1 MSDDVYVDDAEEID
15 LDEAGRLAYSAVV
28 RRLRN
33 DEAKPVGDT
42 ALSKFATFYVEM
54 AERQRAKEEAS
65 RPNPEA
71 TVDHADDFIEGLR
84 RIRANDGMTTAR
96 MCDVIKTYIVLCEE
110 HLELARAFE
119 RELTADV
126 AA

>member
-1 MSDDVYVDDAEEID
+1 MSDDVYVDDEID

-54 AERQRAKEEAS
+54 AERQRAKEEAN
-65 RPNPEA
+65 RPNA
-71 TVDHADDFIEGLR
+71 AANVALADDFLEGLKQMHR
-84 RIRANDGMTTAR
+84 NGQITTSR
-96 MCDVIKTYIVLCEE
+96 LREIFPSYLELCKE
-110 HLELARAFE
+110 HLEEAKAFA
-119 RELTADV
+119 RELAVD

>member
-33 DEAKPVGDT
+33 DDIKPVGDT
-42 ALSKFATFYVEM
+42 ALSKFASFYIEM
-54 AERQRAKEEAS
+54 AERQRAKDEAS
-65 RPNPEA
+65 RPNA
-71 TVDHADDFIEGLR
+71 AASVAQSDDFLASLRAMHREG
-84 RIRANDGMTTAR
+84 RIPTSRAVELAKSYVTLT
-96 MCDVIKTYIVLCEE
+96 EE
-110 HLELARAFE
+110 HLELARAWE
-119 RELTADV
+119 RELMSL

>member
-1 MSDDVYVDDAEEID
+1 MNDDVYADEEID

-54 AERQRAKEEAS
+54 AERQRAKDEAN
-65 RPNPEA
+65 RPNPA
-71 TVDHADDFIEGLR
+71 ANVGLADDFLESLR
-84 RIRANDGMTTAR
+84 QMHRNGQITAGR
-96 MCDVIKTYIVLCEE
+96 LREIFPSYIALCEE
-110 HLELARAFE
+110 HLEEARAFE
-119 RELTADV
+119 KELAV
-126 AA
+126 NA

>member
-1 MSDDVYVDDAEEID
+1 MTDDLYVDDADEID

-54 AERQRAKEEAS
+54 AERQRAKDEAA
-65 RPNPEA
+65 RPNPQANVAEA
-71 TVDHADDFIEGLR
+71 ADFLSGLR
-84 RIRANDGMTTAR
+84 QMHRDGRITTGR
-96 MCDVIKTYIVLCEE
+96 MAEIVKGYVLLCEE
-110 HLELARAFE
+110 HLELARAFAS
-119 RELTADV
+119 ELTTLA
-126 AA
+126 

>member
-1 MSDDVYVDDAEEID
+1 MSDDVYLDDEID

-54 AERQRAKEEAS
+54 AERQRAKDEAN
-65 RPNPEA
+65 RPDAAANVKE
-71 TVDHADDFIEGLR
+71 ADDFLENLR
-84 RIRANDGMTTAR
+84 QLHRNGQIATAR
-96 MCDVIKTYIVLCEE
+96 LREILPSYVELCEE
-110 HLELARAFE
+110 HLALAKAFAD
-119 RELTADV
+119 ELTAN
-126 AA
+126 A

>member
-1 MSDDVYVDDAEEID
+1 MTDDVYVDDEEID

-54 AERQRAKEEAS
+54 AERQLPRTKRLGRTQPRTS
-65 RPNPEA
+65 PRQP
-71 TVDHADDFIEGLR
+71 TF
-84 RIRANDGMTTAR
+84 
-96 MCDVIKTYIVLCEE
+96 
-110 HLELARAFE
+110 
-119 RELTADV
+119 
-126 AA
+126 

>member
-1 MSDDVYVDDAEEID
+1 MTDPEVYVDEEID

-54 AERQRAKEEAS
+54 AERQRAKDEAA
-65 RPNPEA
+65 RPNPAANVAE
-71 TVDHADDFIEGLR
+71 ADDFLEGLKQMHT
-84 RIRANDGMTTAR
+84 DGRVTTNR
-96 MCDVIKTYIVLCEE
+96 MVEIVKGYVLLCDE

-126 AA
+126 PA

>member
-1 MSDDVYVDDAEEID
+1 MTDEVFVDEEID

-54 AERQRAKEEAS
+54 AERQRAKEEAA

-71 TVDHADDFIEGLR
+71 NVALADDFLSELR
-84 RIRANDGMTTAR
+84 RIRANDGMTAAR
-96 MCDVIKTYIVLCEE
+96 MGEILKTYTVLCEE
-110 HLELARAFE
+110 HLEEARAFE
-119 RELTADV
+119 KDL

>member
-1 MSDDVYVDDAEEID
+1 MSDDLYVDEEID

-54 AERQRAKEEAS
+54 AERQRAKDEAA
-65 RPNPEA
+65 RPNPAANVAE
-71 TVDHADDFIEGLR
+71 ADDFLGGLKQMH
-84 RIRANDGMTTAR
+84 NDGRITTQR
-96 MCDVIKTYIVLCEE
+96 MAALMKGYVLLCSE
-110 HLELARAFE
+110 HLELARASE
-119 RELTADV
+119 KELAADV
-126 AA
+126 PA

>member
-1 MSDDVYVDDAEEID
+1 MSDDLYVDEEID

-54 AERQRAKEEAS
+54 AERQRAKDEAA
-65 RPNPEA
+65 RPNPAANVAE
-71 TVDHADDFIEGLR
+71 ADDFLEGLKQMHT
-84 RIRANDGMTTAR
+84 DGRVTTNR
-96 MCDVIKTYIVLCEE
+96 MVEIVKGYVLLCDE

-126 AA
+126 PA

>member
-1 MSDDVYVDDAEEID
+1 MSDDVYADEEID

-54 AERQRAKEEAS
+54 AERQRAKDEANRPKPEESVAQ
-65 RPNPEA
+65 
-71 TVDHADDFIEGLR
+71 ADSFLENMKQMHREGRISTERLR
-84 RIRANDGMTTAR
+84 EIWPS
-96 MCDVIKTYIVLCEE
+96 YLELLEE
-110 HLELARAFE
+110 HLALARAFAE
-119 RELTADV
+119 ELTADV

>member
-1 MSDDVYVDDAEEID
+1 MTDDVYVDDEEID

-54 AERQRAKEEAS
+54 AERQRAKDEAA
-65 RPNPEA
+65 RPNPAANVAE
-71 TVDHADDFIEGLR
+71 ADDFLEGLKQMH
-84 RIRANDGMTTAR
+84 ADGRMTTSR
-96 MCDVIKTYIVLCEE
+96 MAEIVKGYVLLCDE

-119 RELTADV
+119 RELMAD

>member
-1 MSDDVYVDDAEEID
+1 MSDDVYVDDEID

-54 AERQRAKEEAS
+54 AERQRAKDEAN
-65 RPNPEA
+65 RPNPAVYVGE
-71 TVDHADDFIEGLR
+71 
-84 RIRANDGMTTAR
+84 ANDF
-96 MCDVIKTYIVLCEE
+96 
-110 HLELARAFE
+110 LENLRQ
-119 RELTADV
+119 LH
-126 AA
+126 